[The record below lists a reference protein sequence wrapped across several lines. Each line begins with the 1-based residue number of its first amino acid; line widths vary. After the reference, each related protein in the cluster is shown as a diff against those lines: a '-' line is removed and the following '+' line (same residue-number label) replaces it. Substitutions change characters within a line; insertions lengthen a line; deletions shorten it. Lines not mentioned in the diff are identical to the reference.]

1 MEFSLN
7 KKLWFY
13 KQKLYSKN
21 EKKEREF
28 QES

>member
-13 KQKLYSKN
+13 KQKLYEN
-21 EKKEREF
+21 IEKKEREF